1 MVDDDP
7 RTEEELVLEV
17 EDLTSRPNLR
27 PSSFVLRLREGISR
41 NVFVLGVVS
50 FFTDVASEMIVP
62 IRSLFLY
69 TLLLT
74 PAPIIGLIEGLAEAA
89 SSLLKVASGVASD
102 RTGARKP
109 FILFG
114 YSLSG
119 LAKPFL
125 ALVSGW
131 LPALLIIFGD
141 RVGKGIRTSPRDALL
156 ADSTEPRYMGKA
168 FGFHRSLDTLGAA
181 LGPLLTALILTLFN
195 NDYRAVFAWTSIP
208 GVLAVFVILIFL
220 RERRRTVDGGRSTA
234 EDHSLSP
241 QSSVLS
247 PPLGPR
253 FWMFTAIASLFAL
266 GNSSDAFV
274 FLRANSLGESLVGVA
289 LIYAAYNIVY
299 ALLAT
304 PLGALSDRWGRL
316 PVLLS
321 GYVAFGLVYAGW
333 ALATQSWNAWILFV
347 LYGVYTA
354 ATEGVARAFVT
365 DLVPV
370 EARGTALG
378 WFNGLTGLAI
388 LPANLIGGWLWA
400 SFTPS
405 ATFWWGAFIS
415 LLAVALM
422 VAWLPWLRRGY
433 MR

>member
-1 MVDDDP
+1 MTDIESHETDVSGSP
-7 RTEEELVLEV
+7 LNPK
-17 EDLTSRPNLR
+17 SKIQNPKFLR
-27 PSSFVLRLREGISR
+27 GISR

-74 PAPIIGLIEGLAEAA
+74 PAPIVGLIEGLAEAA
-89 SSLLKVASGVASD
+89 SSLLKVAGGVASD
-102 RTGARKP
+102 RVGARKP

-119 LAKPFL
+119 LVKPFL

-141 RVGKGIRTSPRDALL
+141 RVGKGVRTSPRDALL

-168 FGFHRSLDTLGAA
+168 FGFHRSLDSLGAA
-181 LGPLLTALILTLFN
+181 IGPLLTALILTLSN
-195 NDYRAVFAWTSIP
+195 NDYRAVFAWTAIP
-208 GVLAVFVILIFL
+208 GALSVLVILFFL
-220 RERRRTVDGGRSTA
+220 RERWRTVDSGEPQTVSQP
-234 EDHSLSP
+234 HSP

-247 PPLGPR
+247 PSLGPR
-253 FWMFTAIASLFAL
+253 FWMFTAIATLFAL

-304 PLGALSDRWGRL
+304 PLGVLSDRWGRL
-316 PVLLS
+316 PVLIS
-321 GYVAFGLVYAGW
+321 GYLAFGLVYAGW
-333 ALATQSWNAWILFV
+333 ALATQSWNAWALFIV
-347 LYGVYTA
+347 YGVYTA

-370 EARGTALG
+370 TARGAALG
-378 WFNGLTGLAI
+378 WFNGLTGLAA

-405 ATFWWGAFIS
+405 TTFWWGAFMS
-415 LLAVALM
+415 ALAVALM
-422 VAWLPWLRRGY
+422 IAWLPWLRRGY
-433 MR
+433 TR